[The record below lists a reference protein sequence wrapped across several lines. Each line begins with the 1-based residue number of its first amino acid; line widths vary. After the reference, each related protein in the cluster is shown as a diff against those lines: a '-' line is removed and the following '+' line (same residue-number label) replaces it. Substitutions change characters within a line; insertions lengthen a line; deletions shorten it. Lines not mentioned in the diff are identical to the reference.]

1 MQAMNMPGSGLPN
14 SGGTGGFMNPDKI
27 AGEFGIVPGMTV
39 ADFGSGAGYFT
50 ILMGQKVGTNGK
62 VYALDIQESALDNVR
77 VKAKAAGLENVETIR
92 SNLEVPGSS
101 GLADGS
107 QDMVLLANI
116 LFQSDL
122 KAEIVKEAVRVLKSG
137 GSVVLI
143 DWKRAAGG
151 FGPPDTRRTDEIAM
165 RNLVIGEGFI
175 FENDIDAGQFHYGM
189 KFKKP

>member
-1 MQAMNMPGSGLPN
+1 VPDSGLPN
-14 SGGTGGFMNPDKI
+14 SGGTGGFMIPDKI
-27 AGEFGIVPGMTV
+27 AGEFGIVPGMFV

-50 ILMGQKVGTNGK
+50 ILMGQKVGTEGK

-77 VKAKAAGLENVETIR
+77 VKAKAVGLENIETIR
-92 SNLEVPGSS
+92 SNLEVAGSS
-101 GLADGS
+101 GLADNS

-122 KAEIVKEAVRVLKSG
+122 KEKIVKEAVRVLKKEG
-137 GSVVLI
+137 ALVLI

-151 FGPPDTRRTDEIAM
+151 FGPPDERRTDEIAM
-165 RNLVIGEGFI
+165 RNLVMGEGLV
-175 FENDIDAGQFHYGM
+175 FENNIDAGQFHYGM